1 MNGKKLI
8 NTQVNPSLLLILI
21 FAIGIAL
28 GTALLKLPLSTTE
41 SISWLDA
48 LFTSTSAMTVTG
60 LSVVDIGSHFSLFG
74 QFIILLL
81 IKIGGLGIMTF
92 GVIIFLALGKRIGF
106 KERILIQQSL
116 NQSSLGGI
124 IQLAKRLFVF
134 SIIIELFGTVLL
146 TIKWIP
152 QLGLSKGI
160 YYSIF
165 HSIAAFNNA
174 GFSLWHDNLVSY
186 VGDPIV
192 NLTISFL
199 IIIGG
204 IGFTVIADI
213 VQKKSYAKLA
223 LHSKLMILGTIIINI
238 SAALMLY
245 IIEFDNPQT
254 LYPLLEGDKG
264 WAVYFQAITTRTA
277 GFNTI
282 YIGGMDN
289 TSLLLMVFLMFIGA
303 GSASTG
309 GGIKLTTFIVIL
321 LAVYTYAKGR
331 KDIVLKE
338 RTIENSLIF
347 KALAISAASIIL
359 TFTAVFLLTISEK
372 QPFFSLLF
380 EVISAFGTVG
390 LSLGITAGLSS
401 FGKII
406 IVCTMAIGKL
416 GPLTLLFALARP
428 EKTKLKYPN
437 EDILIG

>member
-1 MNGKKLI
+1 MNGKKLK
-8 NTQVNPSLLLILI
+8 NTPVNPSLLLILI
-21 FAIGIAL
+21 FAVGISL
-28 GTALLKLPLSTTE
+28 GTVLLKLPLSTLA

-60 LSVVDIGSHFSLFG
+60 LSVVDIGSQFSLLG

-92 GVIIFLALGKRIGF
+92 GIIIFLALGKKIGF
-106 KERILIQQSL
+106 KERILVQQSL

-124 IQLAKRLFVF
+124 ILLAKRLFIF
-134 SIIIELFGTVLL
+134 SVIIEFLGTVIL
-146 TIKWIP
+146 TIKWVP
-152 QLGLSKGI
+152 ELGLSKGI
-160 YYSIF
+160 YYSVF
-165 HSIAAFNNA
+165 HSISAFNNA
-174 GFSLWHDNLVSY
+174 GFSLWQDNLVGY

-192 NLTISFL
+192 NLTVSLL

-213 VQKKSYAKLA
+213 VQKKNYAKLT
-223 LHSKLMILGTIIINI
+223 LHSKLMIIGTIIINI
-238 SAALMLY
+238 SATLILY
-245 IIEFDNPQT
+245 MIEFHNPQT
-254 LYPLLEGDKG
+254 LHALSEGDKA
-264 WAVYFQAITTRTA
+264 WAVYFQAVTARTA

-282 YIGGMDN
+282 NIAGMDN

-303 GSASTG
+303 GSASTA

-331 KDIVLKE
+331 KDIVFKK
-338 RTIENSLIF
+338 RTVENSLIF
-347 KALAISAASIIL
+347 KALALSAASIIV
-359 TFTAVFLLTISEK
+359 TFIAVFLLTISEK

-416 GPLTLLFALARP
+416 GPLTLLYALARP
-428 EKTKLKYPN
+428 EQTKLKYPN